1 MVIPNFAV
9 SRTNVPILSSKQ
21 IEQLAIDI
29 LDDYYPDML
38 MNPQPLDVDRF
49 LEQYLRVTMDYK
61 FLTHCRLYLGMT
73 VFSDTD
79 KVPVYNPEKDRA
91 EYITCKARTVILDN
105 CLLDESQEHRY
116 AFTGAHEG
124 AHVIL
129 HSNFFGTQRARTI
142 NEPPIVQCQAEER
155 RSGRYGRTD
164 SDWLE
169 WQADT
174 LGAALLMPL
183 PAVQRAVARAKH
195 RSRSVNYAQ
204 EAIQLEFN
212 VSCAAAGRRCTELI
226 KNGYLK

>member
-1 MVIPNFAV
+1 MVKPSFSF
-9 SRTNVPILSSKQ
+9 SRTHVPILSSKQ
-21 IEQLAIDI
+21 IEQIAIDI
-29 LDDYYPDML
+29 LEDYYQDML
-38 MNPQPLDVDRF
+38 THPQPLDVDRF
-49 LEQYLRVTMDYK
+49 LEQYLHVTMDYK

-79 KVPVYNPEKDRA
+79 KVPVYNPEKDQA
-91 EYITCKARTVILDN
+91 EYISCKARTVILDN

-124 AHVIL
+124 SHVIL
-129 HSNFFGTQRARTI
+129 HPDYFDAQKARAI
-142 NEPPIVQCQAEER
+142 YEPPIMQCQAEER
-155 RSGRYGRTD
+155 RSGRSGRTD
-164 SDWLE
+164 RDWLE

-174 LGAALLMPL
+174 LGAALLMPF
-183 PAVQRAVARAKH
+183 PAVQRAVARAKI

-204 EAIQLEFN
+204 EAIQNEFN

>member
-1 MVIPNFAV
+1 MVKPSFSV

-21 IEQLAIDI
+21 IEQIAIDI
-29 LDDYYPDML
+29 LDDYNPDML
-38 MNPQPLDVDRF
+38 NNPQPLDVDRF

-73 VFSDTD
+73 VFSNTD

-116 AFTGAHEG
+116 AFTGVHEG
-124 AHVIL
+124 SHVFL
-129 HSNFFGTQRARTI
+129 HSDFFDAQRARAI
-142 NEPPIVQCQAEER
+142 NEPLIMQCQAEER
-155 RSGRYGRTD
+155 RTGRYGWTD
-164 SDWLE
+164 RDWLE

-174 LGAALLMPL
+174 LGAALLMPW
-183 PAVQRAVARAKH
+183 PAVQRAVARAKL

-204 EAIQLEFN
+204 EAIQNEFD